1 MDDNEMD
8 RQTIQSLPRELS
20 LPDDGILRI
29 SPLRELESL
38 RQGHNATT
46 LTDIHLNT
54 IATEVFKEGA
64 PGGQV
69 THSRTHS
76 LARTHS

>member
-8 RQTIQSLPRELS
+8 QQTIQSLPRELS

-38 RQGHNATT
+38 RDEQSA
-46 LTDIHLNT
+46 L
-54 IATEVFKEGA
+54 
-64 PGGQV
+64 
-69 THSRTHS
+69 S
-76 LARTHS
+76 